1 MFKSFLKIKKR
12 LPRCPCRKGFSFMEI
27 LFCLCA
33 IVAMSSGAFVIGGH
47 IFTSGRYN
55 AAKSDV
61 ATISTA
67 ISQYN
72 FELGHMPATLN
83 ALTVADGQYGPW
95 LPGGTLD
102 DPWGNAYQ
110 LIILNAHEYV
120 VMSNGVNGTNDRGYQ
135 NNNTDDIFIRGIN

>member
-1 MFKSFLKIKKR
+1 MLEKFLKRKN
-12 LPRCPCRKGFSFMEI
+12 PRWPCCVRKGFSFMEI

-47 IFTSGRYN
+47 ILTSGRYN

-72 FELGHMPATLN
+72 FEMGHMPADIATLK
-83 ALTVADGQYGPW
+83 TADGQYGPW
-95 LPGGTLD
+95 LPGGDLK
-102 DPWGNAYQ
+102 DPWGHDYQ
-110 LIILNAHEYV
+110 LVILNAHEYV
-120 VMSNGVNGTNDRGYQ
+120 VMSNGANGVNDSGYNSGT
-135 NNNTDDIFIRGIN
+135 TDDVFIRGIN